1 MHRSQITKLKDK
13 LLVFRKSQTVRVV
26 NQKLK
31 RKDEQLAKL
40 RAELRR
46 NSAAVELG
54 KTRRELR
61 KSQTQLNRLK
71 MSTVTDTE
79 TAEMRDMKT
88 QLQSLHER
96 IKEMENEKLT
106 LEDHMI
112 VGPEV
117 QSVKPGKAFVPN
129 IRLAVYDG
137 IVNQVPTANI
147 PVLISK
153 LPSRFGVPIDSV
165 PHRNTVEM
173 MARELGVIA
182 RLQTAEAICH
192 HPHVT
197 LGFDATT
204 QEGVHINS
212 LHVTTESSCYVV
224 SVDELPGGTA
234 VDYSEHICESIDNLA
249 KLYSLHT
256 ETNYQQCRSK
266 LVSNISNCMTD
277 RAAANHAA
285 VLLVNEVWDKTL
297 TELNCHLHPLDTIAS
312 AARSSLKRVE
322 SEKGKLF
329 GNDCIAAN
337 LVLQLNKLR
346 YKDRKGDP
354 RGFKAFLDSQNL
366 PRGFVPRYRGN
377 RLHILFHICG
387 KYVEQYDAVLSY
399 MNSGTVACG
408 GLTAAIAHDF
418 AAVMDEHFHVIQ
430 YI

>member
-173 MARELGVIA
+173 MARELGIIA

>member
-1 MHRSQITKLKDK
+1 M
-13 LLVFRKSQTVRVV
+13 RVV

-106 LEDHMI
+106 LEDHMT

-129 IRLAVYDG
+129 I
-137 IVNQVPTANI
+137 

-153 LPSRFGVPIDSV
+153 LPSRFGVPVDSV

-224 SVDELPGGTA
+224 SVDELPSGTA

-266 LVSNISNCMTD
+266 LVSNISNGM
-277 RAAANHAA
+277 RIE
-285 VLLVNEVWDKTL
+285 LQQITL
-297 TELNCHLHPLDTIAS
+297 
-312 AARSSLKRVE
+312 RFSS
-322 SEKGKLF
+322 
-329 GNDCIAAN
+329 
-337 LVLQLNKLR
+337 
-346 YKDRKGDP
+346 
-354 RGFKAFLDSQNL
+354 
-366 PRGFVPRYRGN
+366 
-377 RLHILFHICG
+377 
-387 KYVEQYDAVLSY
+387 
-399 MNSGTVACG
+399 
-408 GLTAAIAHDF
+408 
-418 AAVMDEHFHVIQ
+418 
-430 YI
+430 